1 MINNKKAAINS
12 NNKDDKCFQYA
23 ATIASNYGEIKWNPE
38 KFQILNHPDIKYN
51 WDGIKY
57 PSKIDDW
64 GTFEKKNPKIVYNV
78 LYTKEYSQY
87 SRNMSRNVSSL
98 YSKK

>member
-1 MINNKKAAINS
+1 MINNKKATINS

-38 KFQILNHPDIKYN
+38 KFQTLNHPDFKYN

-64 GTFEKKNPKIVYNV
+64 
-78 LYTKEYSQY
+78 
-87 SRNMSRNVSSL
+87 
-98 YSKK
+98 